1 MHFQGISCSGLWL
14 LWSGLH
20 IPAKEKKLQVKCRC
34 DGGGVMCQTSSDVR
48 ACQKTGCYSLAP
60 WRTGF
65 RVFKPVTG
73 IQKYSHADSVPGNMA
88 GYFILLWI
96 LYFIYQCFE
105 YYLSHKTPFI
115 STPFF
120 LWNLAYVF
128 WQEYLVVLDQNT
140 WEEDDNFL
148 RYLS

>member
-48 ACQKTGCYSLAP
+48 ACQKTGWNHSLCYSLAL
-60 WRTGF
+60 WRTEF

-73 IQKYSHADSVPGNMA
+73 IQKYSHADSVPGDMA
-88 GYFILLWI
+88 GHFILLWI

-115 STPFF
+115 FTPFF
-120 LWNLAYVF
+120 SMKLGLC
-128 WQEYLVVLDQNT
+128 
-140 WEEDDNFL
+140 FL
-148 RYLS
+148 TGIFRCAWPKYMRRRW

>member
-1 MHFQGISCSGLWL
+1 MLNSFDALSRNL
-14 LWSGLH
+14 LLRTVTAVVWASH
-20 IPAKEKKLQVKCRC
+20 PSKEKKLQVKCRC

-88 GYFILLWI
+88 GYFILL
-96 LYFIYQCFE
+96 
-105 YYLSHKTPFI
+105 
-115 STPFF
+115 
-120 LWNLAYVF
+120 
-128 WQEYLVVLDQNT
+128 
-140 WEEDDNFL
+140 
-148 RYLS
+148 